1 MAHSSSQDPSCGSA
15 EHYSRRT
22 LLKSAGMSGLTWLTP
37 LGNLLAANA
46 ESAPSGKPAQSV
58 VLLWMA
64 GAPSQLET
72 FDPHPGSPIA
82 YGTKGIQTAA
92 KGIQIA
98 STLEQTAEIM
108 NEVSLIRSVVSE
120 EGDHERAIYNIKTG
134 YRLNP
139 ALSHPSIG
147 AVVAHELPSPT
158 VEIPTHISILP
169 NRFPGRGGHLGA
181 EFDAFKIGDPVN
193 PLPDM
198 KAHAS
203 GKRQEQRMAG
213 LNVVEDA
220 FARGRLPDMDRAKTQ
235 HHTMIRNAQRMMTS
249 DQLAAF
255 DVSDEPASL
264 QAAYGDSPFGRGCL
278 AARRL
283 IEAGVRCVEVTLDGW
298 DTHINNHELQAGRAS
313 ILDPAFAT
321 LIKDLKER
329 GLLDS
334 TIVVCAG
341 EFGRTPAL
349 NALEGRDHWPTGFSV
364 ALAGGGLAKG
374 RVIGATDPT
383 GQKEQPDKPVMVKN
397 IHATIQTA
405 LGIDPEYEVMT
416 PANRPLPLSEGRVIK
431 ELLESA

>member
-1 MAHSSSQDPSCGSA
+1 MAHSSFDPCCGGA

-22 LLKSAGMSGLTWLTP
+22 LLKAAGLSGLSWLTP

-46 ESAPSGKPAQSV
+46 EAAPSGKPAQSV
-58 VLLWMA
+58 ILLWMA

-82 YGTKGIQTAA
+82 YGTEAISTSA

-98 STLEQTAEIM
+98 SSLEQTAEIM

-120 EGDHERAIYNIKTG
+120 EGDHDRAIYNIKTG

-139 ALSHPSIG
+139 ALTHPSIG
-147 AVVAHELPSPT
+147 AVVAHELPSPGI
-158 VEIPTHISILP
+158 EIPTHISILP

-181 EFDAFKIGDPVN
+181 EFDAFQVGDPVN

-203 GKRQEQRMAG
+203 GKRQEERMQS

-220 FARGRLPDMDRAKTQ
+220 FSLGRIANLDEAKTQ
-235 HHTMIRNAQRMMTS
+235 HLTMIRNAQRMMTS

-255 DVSDEPASL
+255 DVSDEPAAV

-298 DTHINNHELQAGRAS
+298 DTHINNHELQAGRARV
-313 ILDPAFAT
+313 LDPAFAT
-321 LIKDLKER
+321 LIRDLKDR
-329 GLLDS
+329 KLLDH
-334 TIVVCAG
+334 TVVVCAG
-341 EFGRTPAL
+341 EFGRTPTL

-364 ALAGGGLAKG
+364 ALAGGGIAKG

-383 GQKEQPDKPVMVKN
+383 GKKEMPDKPVMVKN

-405 LGIDPEYEVMT
+405 LGIDPSYEVMT